1 MTALKSGDFVVL
13 TGNSA
18 FAGKIARVLC
28 RAPDADFA
36 LPDGR
41 PHIGCSVGE
50 WVLEF
55 PQKVA
60 ALHRG
65 SDKPCMTKYLC
76 SPECQLQPLG
86 KATGLNSLFSP
97 ELPSLQSALLV

>member
-36 LPDGR
+36 LPCLTGV
-41 PHIGCSVGE
+41 HISAAAWGSGCWSSRRK
-50 WVLEF
+50 W
-55 PQKVA
+55 QHCIA
-60 ALHRG
+60 AA
-65 SDKPCMTKYLC
+65 T
-76 SPECQLQPLG
+76 SP
-86 KATGLNSLFSP
+86 A
-97 ELPSLQSALLV
+97 